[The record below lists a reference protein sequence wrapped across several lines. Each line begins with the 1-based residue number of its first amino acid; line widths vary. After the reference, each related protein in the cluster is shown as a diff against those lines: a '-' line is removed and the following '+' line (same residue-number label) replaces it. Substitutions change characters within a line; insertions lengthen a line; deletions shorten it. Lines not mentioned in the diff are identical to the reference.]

1 MKELQV
7 FNNEEFGKVRVVEID
22 NEPWLVGK
30 DITEILGYENQNRD
44 IIRHVDEEDRFMV
57 DKTQY
62 QNGIEFDYKE
72 LGQRGG
78 WLINESGLY
87 SLVLGSKLPAAKKFK
102 RWVTSEVLP
111 TIRKHGM
118 YATDELLNNPD
129 LLIEVATKLKEER
142 AARIAAEKER
152 NKLIHQSKLYTSS
165 EIAKELGMSSAAKL
179 NKFLE
184 EKKIQ
189 YKLNNTWLL
198 YSEYSESG
206 LASIKQQILDNG
218 HVIYD
223 RRWTGKGRDFI
234 LDLYLNRK

>member
-22 NEPWLVGK
+22 NEPWIIGK
-30 DITEILGYENQNRD
+30 DVAMILGYSNVSD
-44 IIRHVDEEDRFMV
+44 ALKKHVDEEDKCKR
-57 DKTQY
+57 DEIAIRDNIGRY
-62 QNGIEFDYKE
+62 QKP
-72 LGQRGG
+72 L
-78 WLINESGLY
+78 LINESGLY
-87 SLVLGSKLPAAKKFK
+87 SLVLRSDLPSAKRFK

-184 EKKIQ
+184 EKKVQ

>member
-7 FNNEEFGKVRVVEID
+7 FNNEEFGKVRVVMVNNKPYAVANDVAIA
-22 NEPWLVGK
+22 
-30 DITEILGYENQNRD
+30 LGYKNPADAVRTHTKGSIKYRHLTNGGKQEIKIIPEGD
-44 IIRHVDEEDRFMV
+44 IYR
-57 DKTQY
+57 
-62 QNGIEFDYKE
+62 
-72 LGQRGG
+72 
-78 WLINESGLY
+78 LIMK
-87 SLVLGSKLPAAKKFK
+87 SKLPAAEKFES
-102 RWVTSEVLP
+102 WVMDEVLP

-165 EIAKELGMSSAAKL
+165 EIAKELGMSSASKL

-184 EKKIQ
+184 EKKVQ

>member
-22 NEPWLVGK
+22 NEPWIIGK
-30 DITEILGYENQNRD
+30 DVAMILGYSNVSD
-44 IIRHVDEEDRFMV
+44 ALKKHVDEEDKCKR
-57 DKTQY
+57 DEIAIRDNIGRY
-62 QNGIEFDYKE
+62 QKP
-72 LGQRGG
+72 L
-78 WLINESGLY
+78 LINESGLY
-87 SLVLGSKLPAAKKFK
+87 SLVLRSDLPSAKRFK

-184 EKKIQ
+184 EKKVQ

-234 LDLYLNRK
+234 LDLYLGRK

>member
-1 MKELQV
+1 MKELQI

-22 NEPWLVGK
+22 NEPWIIGK
-30 DITEILGYENQNRD
+30 DVAEILGYKNTRD
-44 IIRHVDEEDRFMV
+44 ALKNHVDEEDKAGVAIHDGR
-57 DKTQY
+57 
-62 QNGIEFDYKE
+62 QNREMTA
-72 LGQRGG
+72 
-78 WLINESGLY
+78 INESGFY
-87 SLVLGSKLPAAKKFK
+87 SLVLGSKLPGAKKFK

-184 EKKIQ
+184 EKKVQ

>member
-22 NEPWLVGK
+22 NEPWIIGK
-30 DITEILGYENQNRD
+30 DVAEILGYKNTRD
-44 IIRHVDEEDRFMV
+44 ALKNHVDEEDKAGVAIHDGR
-57 DKTQY
+57 
-62 QNGIEFDYKE
+62 QNREMTA
-72 LGQRGG
+72 
-78 WLINESGLY
+78 INESGFY
-87 SLVLGSKLPAAKKFK
+87 SLVLGSKLPGAKKFK

-184 EKKIQ
+184 EKKVQ

>member
-22 NEPWLVGK
+22 NEPWIIGK
-30 DITEILGYENQNRD
+30 DVAEILGYKNTRD
-44 IIRHVDEEDRFMV
+44 ALKNHVDEEDKAGVAIHDGR
-57 DKTQY
+57 
-62 QNGIEFDYKE
+62 QNREMTA
-72 LGQRGG
+72 
-78 WLINESGLY
+78 INESGFY
-87 SLVLGSKLPAAKKFK
+87 SLVLGSKLPGAKKFK

-184 EKKIQ
+184 EKKVQ

-206 LASIKQQILDNG
+206 LASIKQQVLDNG